1 MLNFFS
7 IKRCKL
13 WFSERT
19 AQMEIRGLLQ
29 AVGRVEQARLLE
41 VVADELQAY
50 RHAASGSLPCSPSFQ
65 ATVGATGPAI
75 TSQCWNA
82 LWKSSAIMRRIFCA
96 CR

>member
-1 MLNFFS
+1 MLNLFS

-41 VVADELQAY
+41 VVADEL
-50 RHAASGSLPCSPSFQ
+50 
-65 ATVGATGPAI
+65 
-75 TSQCWNA
+75 
-82 LWKSSAIMRRIFCA
+82 
-96 CR
+96 